1 MAALMVCISI
11 ICFVIADIVV
21 RHELA
26 RRAELTARKE
36 REAILTKH
44 IRLDFSDEAKSLK
57 RVELPN
63 PKARIIAVDD
73 EAVILDSFRKI
84 LVVAGYNVDTV
95 ENGPEALGLLK
106 KNQYD
111 FLFTDLKMPIMDGVE
126 VVKAAKHLCPDIDVA
141 VITGYG
147 TIETA
152 VATMQYGA
160 TDYVQKPF
168 TEDELSEFV
177 KKLCVK
183 SEARKAGVTLEKVT
197 SGKPA
202 A

>member
-1 MAALMVCISI
+1 MAGLLVAISVVL
-11 ICFVIADIVV
+11 FVIADIVI
-21 RHELA
+21 RHQLA
-26 RRAELTARKE
+26 RRAEKKARQE

-57 RVELPN
+57 RVELPE
-63 PKARIIAVDD
+63 PKARILAVDD

-95 ENGPEALGLLK
+95 ETGPEALSLLK
-106 KNQYD
+106 KNDYD
-111 FLFTDLKMPIMDGVE
+111 FVFTDLKMPIMDGVE
-126 VVKAAKHLCPDIDVA
+126 VVKAVKHLKPEVDVA

-183 SEARKAGVTLEKVT
+183 RDARKAGVTLEKVT
-197 SGKPA
+197 TEKSA
-202 A
+202 T